1 MKPQEKYEK
10 CVVLLSEMHD
20 LIFVMIEDGL
30 EGDMKPLQIIEETV
44 AIVKSLEEKRK
55 GKVEVRKEADVK
67 DKKFFH

>member
-55 GKVEVRKEADVK
+55 GKVAVRKEADVK